1 LIPGFFD
8 KFAETPIDVLSLEE
22 IKQIIA
28 ADNSLTAKAKSYAND
43 VVQHVQQ

>member
-1 LIPGFFD
+1 MIPGFFD
-8 KFAETPIDVLSLEE
+8 KFAETPIDVLSLDE

-28 ADNSLTAKAKSYAND
+28 IDNSLTSKAKSYAND